1 MFFVYCV
8 SPSHNFSLPLC
19 RVIWSPV
26 YCICVVFDL
35 TIIFSSLNRFDTLLC
50 GGMVKSLFLLPPLK
64 GPLCCLS
71 RRSTTRKQEVW
82 QVPYSSLFLQ
92 LLSSTTLT
100 FDLGTHMRCIFTP
113 WSACLFSPLLC
124 VAVWRRSTRPTLR
137 FFWHRR
143 VITTTTTPN
152 VCKPTTNLW
161 CVHKHLRSS
170 DEIDC
175 PTQIDPLDTPSGN
188 TR

>member
-1 MFFVYCV
+1 MLFVYCV
-8 SPSHNFSLPLC
+8 SPSHTFPLPLC
-19 RVIWSPV
+19 CVIWSHV

-50 GGMVKSLFLLPPLK
+50 GGMVKSLFLLLPLK
-64 GPLCCLS
+64 GSLCRLPENRQHESMAGTVPLHAFFDYLTLTS
-71 RRSTTRKQEVW
+71 
-82 QVPYSSLFLQ
+82 
-92 LLSSTTLT
+92 LT
-100 FDLGTHMRCIFTP
+100 FDLVTHTRCIFTP

-152 VCKPTTNLW
+152 LCKPTINLW
-161 CVHKHLRSS
+161 CVHKHLK
-170 DEIDC
+170 
-175 PTQIDPLDTPSGN
+175 
-188 TR
+188 